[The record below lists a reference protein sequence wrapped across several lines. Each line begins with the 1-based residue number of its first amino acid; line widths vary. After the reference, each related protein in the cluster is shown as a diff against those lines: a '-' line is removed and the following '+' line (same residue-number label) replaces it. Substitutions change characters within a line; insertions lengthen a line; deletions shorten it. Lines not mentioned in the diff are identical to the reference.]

1 MLTLKHLEEIFR
13 IQLHPEF
20 ITKNGQKELAV
31 IPYEEFEA
39 LQALIAGREDLM
51 DLRAAKE
58 EDAFSAFC
66 ALSRG
71 EENVRIIKGCGGD

>member
-1 MLTLKHLEEIFR
+1 MLTLKHLEEISM

-20 ITKNGQKELAV
+20 ITKNGKKEFAV

-39 LQALIAGREDLM
+39 LQALIADIEDLM

-58 EDAFSAFC
+58 EDAFSGFC
-66 ALSRG
+66 TLSRG
-71 EENVRIIKGCGGD
+71 KENLRIIEGCGGD

>member
-1 MLTLKHLEEIFR
+1 M

-20 ITKNGQKELAV
+20 ITKNGKKEFAV

-39 LQALIAGREDLM
+39 LQALIADIEDLM

-58 EDAFSAFC
+58 EDADRPSVPLAEVKRMLG
-66 ALSRG
+66 LSR
-71 EENVRIIKGCGGD
+71 ELDKPS